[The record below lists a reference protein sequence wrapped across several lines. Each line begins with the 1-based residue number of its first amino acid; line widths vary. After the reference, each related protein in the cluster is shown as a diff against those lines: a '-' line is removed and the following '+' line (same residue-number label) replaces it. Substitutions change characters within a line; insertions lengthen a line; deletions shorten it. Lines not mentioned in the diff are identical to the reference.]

1 MTQELSI
8 KQATS
13 ADFPRV
19 LPLLKKFRSGHLID
33 DETWQRL
40 FTRKW
45 EGSGKY
51 CGLILQSG
59 NEPVGFIHSL
69 FSERIIGGKRFSF
82 CNLGTWIVEPEFRS
96 KSMSIF
102 FPFMKLKKTTLTS
115 FTANPRFIP
124 ILAGFKFSSL
134 EDHISFLPPSISL
147 NRQVQVLIDKENIS
161 KELSGESLRIFSDHK
176 DLSCDHIVL
185 DTPRGNCY
193 LVLNPARK
201 RRFPVAYLNYVSDLD
216 LFLTYIHSAS
226 SRICSRLGVAA
237 LMIGAHTLKG
247 KTLKGCI
254 QVERKFKL
262 WFRTDDL
269 NAYDVDTLYSE
280 YQVLGLK
287 PT

>member
-1 MTQELSI
+1 MTQELSN

-13 ADFPRV
+13 VDFPRV

-33 DETWQRL
+33 DPTWQRL

-45 EGSGKY
+45 KGSDKY

-59 NEPVGFIHSL
+59 KEPVGFIHSL
-69 FSERIIGGKRFSF
+69 FSDRLIDGKHSSF

-96 KSMSIF
+96 KSMSLL
-102 FPFMKLKKTTLTS
+102 FPFMKLKNVTLTS

-124 ILAGFKFSSL
+124 ILEGFKFSSL
-134 EDHISFLPPSISL
+134 EGEIFFLPPSISV
-147 NRQVQVLIDKENIS
+147 NPKVEVLMHKENIS
-161 KELSGESLRIFSDHK
+161 QELSGEPLRIFIDHR

-185 DTPRGNCY
+185 DTPRGACY
-193 LVLNPARK
+193 LIFNPTRK
-201 RRFPVAYLNYVSDLD
+201 KGLPVAYLNYVSDLD
-216 LFLTYIHSAS
+216 IFLTHIHSAS
-226 SRICSRLGVAA
+226 SRICARLRVAA
-237 LMIGAHTLKG
+237 LMIGAHTLRG
-247 KTLKGCI
+247 KKLKGSL

-262 WFRTDDL
+262 WFRSEDL
-269 NAYDVDTLYSE
+269 SSFDVDTLYSE

>member
-13 ADFPRV
+13 TDFPRV

-59 NEPVGFIHSL
+59 KTPVGFIHSL
-69 FSERIIGGKRFSF
+69 FSERVVGDKRFQF

-96 KSMSIF
+96 KSMNIF
-102 FPFMKLKKTTLTS
+102 FPFMKLKNITLTS

-134 EDHISFLPPSISL
+134 EDQIYFLPPSISL
-147 NRQVQVLIDKENIS
+147 NRKVQVLMDKENIL
-161 KELSGESLRIFSDHK
+161 KEISGESLRIFSDHR
-176 DLSCDHIVL
+176 DLFCDHIVL

-193 LVLNPARK
+193 MVFNRAFK
-201 RRFPVAYLNYVSDLD
+201 KRFPVAFLDYVSDLD
-216 LFLTYIHSAS
+216 LFLTHIHSS
-226 SRICSRLGVAA
+226 SARICSRLGVTA
-237 LMIGAHTLKG
+237 LMIGAHSLKG
-247 KTLKGCI
+247 NKLRGSLE
-254 QVERKFKL
+254 VPRKFKL
-262 WFRTDDL
+262 WFRSEEL
-269 NAYDVDTLYSE
+269 SSFDVDTLYSE